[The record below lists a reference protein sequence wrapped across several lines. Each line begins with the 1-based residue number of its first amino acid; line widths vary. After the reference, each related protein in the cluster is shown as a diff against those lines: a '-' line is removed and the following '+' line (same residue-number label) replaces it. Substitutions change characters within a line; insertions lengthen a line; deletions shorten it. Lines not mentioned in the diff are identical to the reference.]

1 MTSSTVT
8 RLELPERFPALE
20 REDADGRRYVH
31 ADAPGGTQVPV
42 SVIDAMTSCLTT
54 ANASPNRVF
63 LTSTETLGLMTDS
76 RISAAR
82 FLDADPDDIV
92 FGPNMTSLTWHFAHA
107 FAPRVSPGDNLVCT
121 QLDHDANVAPWL
133 AIAGARGAEV
143 RLLPIDPL
151 TTTLRTDLLPEFVD
165 QRTRLVAFTLCSNFT
180 GTVIDPRPFVDAA
193 AAVGAVSFA
202 DGVAAVGHAHVSQR
216 HSGYDV
222 LVCSPYKWY
231 GPHSGVLSIREHLRE
246 TLMPDRVRPA
256 ADAGPRRWETGMPSF
271 EALAGVHAAVEYV
284 ERVGLDEITAWEHVI
299 AERALAHLAGVENLQ
314 LYGLPTADGRA
325 PTLTFNVDNLA
336 PKAVAERLAAQR
348 VFVSAGH
355 NYAIEPT
362 RALGLEVASGAVRM
376 GFAHYHSLDE
386 VDYACQAVADV
397 AAQARLG

>member
-1 MTSSTVT
+1 MT

-20 REDADGRRYVH
+20 REDENGRRYVH

-42 SVIDAMTSCLTT
+42 SVIEAMTSCLTT

-63 LTSTETLGLMTDS
+63 LTSTETLGLMADS
-76 RISAAR
+76 RVSVAR

-107 FAPRVSPGDNLVCT
+107 FASRVSPGDNLVCT

-133 AIAGARGAEV
+133 AIAAARGADV
-143 RLLPIDPL
+143 RLLPIDPV
-151 TTTLRTDLLPEFVD
+151 TTRLRTELLSEFVD
-165 QRTRLVAFTLCSNFT
+165 ERTRLVAFTLCSNFT
-180 GTVIDPRPFVDAA
+180 GTVTDPTPFVDAA

-216 HSGYDV
+216 RAGYDV
-222 LVCSPYKWY
+222 LACSPYKWY

-246 TLMPDRVRPA
+246 TLTPDRVRPA
-256 ADAGPRRWETGMPSF
+256 ADAGPRRWERGMPSF
-271 EALAGVHAAVEYV
+271 EALAGVRAAVEYV
-284 ERVGLDEITAWEHVI
+284 ESIGIDEMTAWEHVI
-299 AERALAHLAGVENLQ
+299 AERALAHLAELENVQ
-314 LYGLPTADGRA
+314 LYGLATADSRA
-325 PTLTFNVDNLA
+325 PTLTFNVDNMA
-336 PKAVAERLAAQR
+336 PKAVAQRLAVER
-348 VFVSAGH
+348 VFVAAGH
-355 NYAIEPT
+355 NYAIEPA

-386 VDYACQAVADV
+386 VDYACHTVADI
-397 AAQARLG
+397 AAQARIG